1 MQHFMAG
8 PELIIR
14 PEIFLVLLNPAQ
26 DRVAEQN
33 FKRQNTSFKGL
44 KQTY

>member
-14 PEIFLVLLNPAQ
+14 SEILLVLLNPAQ

-33 FKRQNTSFKGL
+33 F
-44 KQTY
+44 QTTKYFF